1 MSIVWPC
8 RLEVAEYV
16 AAGKYV
22 EVPRPDCPSC
32 QVPMNF
38 RSGYPRWVRVGEAAR
53 MWVKRAE
60 CTACSVSHALLPAFL
75 LVRRLDPVQVI
86 VSALELAVVGLGL
99 RRVAAQVEVPHET
112 ARDWWRRY
120 REQAAG
126 LTAGLSSLA
135 VSLGR
140 EVPALSEHPTGSGL
154 EALEVAW
161 RAAQQRVGEGVVG
174 RFEFASL
181 VTGGGFLTT
190 TTSPL
195 GRWLRPGLLM
205 VRTPSPPTSRS
216 PP

>member
-32 QVPMNF
+32 QVPMIF
-38 RSGYPRWVRVGEAAR
+38 RSGYERWVRVGEATR
-53 MWVKRAE
+53 VWIKRAE
-60 CTACSVSHALLPAFL
+60 CRACSVSHALLPAFL
-75 LVRRLDPVQVI
+75 FVRRLDPVQVI
-86 VSALELAVVGLGL
+86 VPALERAVAGMGL
-99 RRVAAQVEVPHET
+99 RRVAGEIAVPHET

-120 REQAAG
+120 REQAAA
-126 LTAGLSSLA
+126 LTAGWSALA

-140 EVPALSEHPTGSGL
+140 EVPALSEHPTGSGM
-154 EALEVAW
+154 EALEEAW
-161 RAAQQRVGEGVVG
+161 AAARERVGEGLVG

-195 GRWLRPGLLM
+195 GRWLGPGLLM
-205 VRTPSPPTSRS
+205 VPTPFPPLSRS